1 MKTKLL
7 VTAAFLFS
15 TFLTAN
21 AQIEKGTWI
30 IGGAASYNTLKDESL
45 PQLNSPKTVSSKGGI
60 FGLNV
65 GFAFKENNILGLIAT
80 YAPSTFHDETPLEE
94 GIVQTR
100 STKGHQKGIG
110 AFYRGYKLLGDKFF
124 LFGQTSAWYA
134 NGKYSLNENMFK
146 MNSVDLSLSPG
157 LAYQVLNN
165 VHLEISIP
173 NIFQIGYSK
182 SENPGLNASNELFYA
197 HANLRSNP
205 IENLGIGFK
214 ILLP

>member
-7 VTAAFLFS
+7 VTAVLLSSA
-15 TFLTAN
+15 FLTAN

-30 IGGAASYNTLKDESL
+30 IGGAASYNTLKDKSL
-45 PQLNSPKTVSSKGGI
+45 PQLNSPKTVSSKNSLFSI
-60 FGLNV
+60 NA
-65 GFAFKENNILGLIAT
+65 GFAFKENNVLGLVAT
-80 YAPSTFHDETPLEE
+80 YAPSTFHDETPLED

-100 STKGHQKGIG
+100 SKGHQKGIG
-110 AFYRGYKLLGDKFF
+110 AFYKGYKPLGNKFF
-124 LFGQTSAWYA
+124 FFGETTAWYS
-134 NGKYSLNENMFK
+134 NGKYSSNTNTIK

-173 NIFQIGYSK
+173 NIFRVGYSK
-182 SENPGLNASNELFYA
+182 SENPGVDAVNELFYA
-197 HANLRSNP
+197 YANLRSNP